1 MWAIFNVIS
10 GAVYLLSIVLS
21 IPIAFDVGGRDSGLA
36 YSLSIFLFYFL
47 YSFTKAI
54 TPPGSRVRWTLSNL
68 LRVSQWVVLPSLLIW
83 SLNRFSV
90 DTGSSDWVSRTLGHF
105 RPTVDPND
113 SWHEWFFG
121 QGGLL
126 EHITL
131 GSWDKG
137 LRYSS
142 PIFQLLEGFCSLLV
156 IQAAGQ
162 ITRWL
167 VNRGRSDT
175 WIVSIVQNSSHR
187 MRQGPDTNCLLLSQ
201 IVLVVFSGS
210 IMASALYFL
219 WRVAN
224 FPYISNLDATLIGV
238 TMTSAVFLCA
248 FGIGS
253 GRGNPVESS
262 LLFAYVVLCVY
273 QIFTDYLPSAEGAA
287 AQAAAEEQAAANQ
300 PDFPPLPPII
310 MASYST
316 LIHVLSQLPSAF
328 GSSFTFLWAAFQTI
342 TPSVIIS
349 LVYRI
354 IVFYCAT
361 RIIPAVRE
369 SGAGALM
376 DEPSNFED
384 SSDAANKLLTF
395 VHWFSPSILIAVYTS
410 LLLQHFSVSA
420 DANIDGDGIG
430 WTLRGGDA
438 GGNAW
443 RWTNVA
449 ATMVLYAV
457 ELYLGK
463 DEVDHW
469 KTD

>member
-1 MWAIFNVIS
+1 MGNQQER
-10 GAVYLLSIVLS
+10 LL
-21 IPIAFDVGGRDSGLA
+21 
-36 YSLSIFLFYFL
+36 
-47 YSFTKAI
+47 T
-54 TPPGSRVRWTLSNL
+54 NL
-68 LRVSQWVVLPSLLIW
+68 L
-83 SLNRFSV
+83 F
-90 DTGSSDWVSRTLGHF
+90 
-105 RPTVDPND
+105 
-113 SWHEWFFG
+113 
-121 QGGLL
+121 
-126 EHITL
+126 
-131 GSWDKG
+131 
-137 LRYSS
+137 
-142 PIFQLLEGFCSLLV
+142 
-156 IQAAGQ
+156 
-162 ITRWL
+162 
-167 VNRGRSDT
+167 
-175 WIVSIVQNSSHR
+175 
-187 MRQGPDTNCLLLSQ
+187 Q

-219 WRVAN
+219 WRVAS
-224 FPYISNLDATLIGV
+224 FPYIGNIDATLIGV
-238 TMTSAVFLCA
+238 TMTSAIFLCA
-248 FGIGS
+248 FSIGS

-273 QIFTDYLPSAEGAA
+273 QIFTDYQPSAEGAA
-287 AQAAAEEQAAANQ
+287 AQAAAEAQAAANQ
-300 PDFPPLPPII
+300 PEFPPLPPII

-316 LIHVLSQLPSAF
+316 LLHMLSQLPSAF

-369 SGAGALM
+369 SGASALM

-384 SSDAANKLLTF
+384 SSDAANKFLTF

-410 LLLQHFSVSA
+410 LLLQHFSVST
-420 DANIDGDGIG
+420 DTNIDGDGIG

-449 ATMVLYAV
+449 ATMALYAV

>member
-1 MWAIFNVIS
+1 MWAIFKILS
-10 GAVYLLSIVLS
+10 GAVYLLSIILS

-47 YSFTKAI
+47 YSFVNAI
-54 TPPGSRVRWTLSNL
+54 TPKDSRLRWTLTNIL
-68 LRVSQWVVLPSLLIW
+68 GTLQWVVIPGLLIW
-83 SLNRFSV
+83 SLSRFSV
-90 DTGSSDWVSRTLGHF
+90 DAGSTDWVSRTLGHI
-105 RPTVDPND
+105 RPAAKYTE

-121 QGGLL
+121 QGGML
-126 EHITL
+126 EHLTL
-131 GSWDKG
+131 GGWDKG
-137 LRYSS
+137 LSYSS
-142 PIFQLLEGFCSLLV
+142 PVFQLLEGFCSLLV

-175 WIVSIVQNSSHR
+175 WI
-187 MRQGPDTNCLLLSQ
+187 

-210 IMASALYFL
+210 IMATAVYFL
-219 WRVAN
+219 WRVAR
-224 FPYISNLDATLIGV
+224 FPQIGNLDATLIGV
-238 TMTSAVFLCA
+238 TITSAVFLCA

-262 LLFAYVVLCVY
+262 LLFAYVVLCIY
-273 QIFTDYLPSAEGAA
+273 QIFTDYLPSPDGAA
-287 AQAAAEEQAAANQ
+287 AQAMAGEHAAAAQ
-300 PDFPPLPPII
+300 PEFPPLPPII

-316 LIHVLSQLPSAF
+316 LLHMLGQLPDAI
-328 GSSFTFLWAAFQTI
+328 SSSLTFVWAAFQTI

-349 LVYRI
+349 LTYRI

-369 SGAGALM
+369 SGARALM
-376 DEPSNFED
+376 DEPSNLDD
-384 SSDAANKLLTF
+384 SSDAASKLMTF
-395 VHWFSPSILIAVYTS
+395 LSWFSPSILIAVYTS
-410 LLLQHFSVSA
+410 LLLQHFSVA
-420 DANIDGDGIG
+420 ATDGDGIG

-438 GGNAW
+438 GGNLCQW
-443 RWTNVA
+443 MNVA
-449 ATMVLYAV
+449 ATMGLYAI

-469 KTD
+469 KID